1 MNGFP
6 SPTLL
11 TCLVYTGW
19 LLGAI
24 CIFFTYKIIGKTA
37 EYRER
42 MGKLHKFPEKAP
54 RKIRRNTS
62 LQASQV
68 SGRSDKLP
76 KDNKLHVESISNSD
90 ATKLHTEVNEY
101 INQKLT
107 ILNISITVF
116 GVVMGWVITGLSSI
130 QNSLQGASNCNVPP
144 VSLQPVTLLLPTVLL
159 FFLCIMLWYIE
170 AISKQMHILSTY
182 LEVFHLSDWESH
194 YQDLLKSTRLNTQGH
209 LEKTP
214 VPRTAA
220 KCGPVAAVS
229 FAKLYRC
236 TLLFSKCPQSKHKN
250 SRRNW
255 RLQTYS
261 IQSDMP
267 YVILSALTFLTIA
280 ITFAIC
286 FLYRDPGI
294 AKTLSPLIII
304 FAITSLI
311 SILIFINL
319 WLNRDLDD
327 FRLEATRSWEDIL
340 FCRTLTSDKL

>member
-1 MNGFP
+1 
-6 SPTLL
+6 
-11 TCLVYTGW
+11 
-19 LLGAI
+19 
-24 CIFFTYKIIGKTA
+24 
-37 EYRER
+37 
-42 MGKLHKFPEKAP
+42 
-54 RKIRRNTS
+54 

-194 YQDLLKSTRLNTQGH
+194 YQDLLKSPKLNI
-209 LEKTP
+209 
-214 VPRTAA
+214 
-220 KCGPVAAVS
+220 
-229 FAKLYRC
+229 
-236 TLLFSKCPQSKHKN
+236 QSRHKN
-250 SRRNW
+250 RRPSW
-255 RLQTYS
+255 WPQTYS

-267 YVILSALTFLTIA
+267 NVILGALIFLTIA
-280 ITFAIC
+280 ITIVIC
-286 FLYRDPGI
+286 FLYWQPPNK
-294 AKTLSPLIII
+294 KTWLTLIFFI
-304 FAITSLI
+304 ITSLL
-311 SILIFINL
+311 SVKIFINL
-319 WLNRDLDD
+319 WRNRDLDD

-340 FCRTLTSDKL
+340 FCRTLISDEL